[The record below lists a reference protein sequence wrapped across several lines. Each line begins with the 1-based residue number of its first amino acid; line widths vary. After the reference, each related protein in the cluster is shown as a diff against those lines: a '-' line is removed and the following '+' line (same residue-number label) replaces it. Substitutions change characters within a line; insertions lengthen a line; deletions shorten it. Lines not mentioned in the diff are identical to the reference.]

1 LQLTSVNT
9 VAFVSSS
16 ISLFRQQRPQPSQ
29 RLSHSARVISDIA
42 FRRQKGVC
50 GSALSELM
58 GPCNAVCAAREP
70 KRDSSHILRFLKHP
84 LRARARDAAKRSLNL
99 CFKMNRMRLGSPKPF
114 TTSGL
119 ILGKT
124 DKRAIFHRNF
134 RVHLG
139 SSRAESRHW

>member
-1 LQLTSVNT
+1 MRGTGT
-9 VAFVSSS
+9 K
-16 ISLFRQQRPQPSQ
+16 
-29 RLSHSARVISDIA
+29 AR
-42 FRRQKGVC
+42 F
-50 GSALSELM
+50 
-58 GPCNAVCAAREP
+58 EP
-70 KRDSSHILRFLKHP
+70 YLRFLKHP
-84 LRARARDAAKRSLNL
+84 LRARARDAAKRALNL

-139 SSRAESRHW
+139 SSRAESRHWPCVARSAKIPLAG